1 VKVGD
6 YVKINLYPGANGF
19 IVPKPPT
26 AKSFE
31 RGAIYVLL
39 TKADSGYVG
48 KIYAFR
54 PNHIEVLSEGG

>member
-1 VKVGD
+1 MKVGD

-19 IVPKPPT
+19 IVPKPAT
-26 AKSFE
+26 ARSFE

-48 KIYAFR
+48 KIYVFR
-54 PNHIEVLSEGG
+54 PKHIEVISEGG